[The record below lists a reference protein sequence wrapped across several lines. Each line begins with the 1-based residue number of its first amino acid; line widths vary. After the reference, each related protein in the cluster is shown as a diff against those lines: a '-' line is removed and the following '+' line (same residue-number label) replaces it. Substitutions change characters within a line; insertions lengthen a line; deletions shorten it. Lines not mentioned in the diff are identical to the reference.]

1 MIEMYDL
8 ETGKTIKEFESI
20 SEAGRQ
26 TKNSTGNIT
35 AVCKGKRPHTG
46 GYGWRYK
53 N

>member
-1 MIEMYDL
+1 MFDL

-26 TKNSTGNIT
+26 MHISTGNIT
-35 AVCKGKRPHTG
+35 DVCKGQRPYAS

-53 N
+53 NKV